1 MPITERTVTEL
12 LRKRAAD
19 DPDTVAYTFVDYGLD
34 PNGFAETL
42 TWSQVHQRAV
52 NVADEIRQCGSLG
65 DRAAVLAPQ
74 SLEYI
79 VAFFGAL
86 EAGFIAVP
94 LPVPLLGAHDDR
106 VSAALRNC
114 TASVVLTTSDT
125 VDVIAQYARADG
137 GTRAPAIIE
146 VDSLDLDY
154 PRAADA
160 LAHSADDSVAHL
172 QYTSGSTGQPSG
184 AMVSHRN
191 LLANCDQIAKA
202 CFEDLGKTPPADA
215 TLVSWLP
222 FYHDM
227 GLITGIA
234 LPLAWDRPGVLSSPL
249 SFLQRPARW
258 LHALADNPGAC
269 SAAPNFALDLAT
281 RRTSDEDMAG
291 HDLGRVLGIIN
302 GSERVSAK
310 SVARF
315 NERFARFNLPATAVR
330 PSYGL
335 AEATLYVAG
344 SKAGET
350 SHSARFVSDQLSAG
364 KATRCEGGTEGSTE
378 LVAYHLLDTRL
389 VRIVDSDTCTENP
402 EGNIGEIWVHG
413 ENVGLGYW
421 NDRARTEHTFRAH
434 LVAPSLGVPEGP
446 WLRTGDLGFM
456 SEGELFII
464 GRIKDLLI
472 VNGRNH
478 YPDDIELTIQ
488 EITKGRVAAI
498 AVPDDQTEQLVAI
511 VEVKE
516 PQGSDSERLEEF
528 RSIKRELSSVISQSH
543 GLRVFD
549 LVLVSPGSIPTTTS
563 GKIRRS
569 TCADRYRDGSFERLD
584 A

>member
-12 LRKRAAD
+12 LRKRAVE

-42 TWSQVHQRAV
+42 TWSQLHQRAV
-52 NVADEIRQCGSLG
+52 NVADELRQVASAG
-65 DRAAVLAPQ
+65 DRAAILAPQ

-94 LPVPLLGAHDDR
+94 LPVPLLGAHDER
-106 VSAALRNC
+106 VSGALRDC
-114 TASVVLTTSDT
+114 AASVVLTTSDT
-125 VDVIAQYARADG
+125 VGVIAEYARGDG
-137 GTRAPAIIE
+137 GNRAPAIIE
-146 VDSLDLDY
+146 IDSLDLDY
-154 PRAADA
+154 PREADA
-160 LAHSADDSVAHL
+160 IAVSADSVAHL
-172 QYTSGSTGQPSG
+172 QYTSGSTGRPSG
-184 AMVSHRN
+184 AIVSHRN

-202 CFEDLGKTPPADA
+202 SFEDRGKTPPADA

-234 LPLAWDRPGVLSSPL
+234 LPLVWNRPVVVSSPV

-269 SAAPNFALDLAT
+269 SAAPNFAFDLAS
-281 RRTSDEDMAG
+281 RRTSDEDMVG
-291 HDLGRVLGIIN
+291 HDLGRVLAIIN
-302 GSERVSAK
+302 GSERVSVK

-315 NERFARFNLPATAVR
+315 NERFARFNFPATAVR

-344 SKAGET
+344 SKAGEPA
-350 SHSARFVSDQLSAG
+350 HSARFVSDQLSTG
-364 KATRCEGGTEGSTE
+364 KATRCDEGTPGSTE
-378 LVAYHLLDTRL
+378 LVAYNVGDTQL
-389 VRIVDSDTCTENP
+389 VRIVDPDTCTDNP
-402 EGNIGEIWVHG
+402 EGSVGEIWVHG
-413 ENVGLGYW
+413 DNVGLGYW

-434 LVAPSLGVPEGP
+434 LVDPSPGVPEGP
-446 WLRTGDLGFM
+446 WLRTGDLGVV

-464 GRIKDLLI
+464 GRIKDLLV

-498 AVPDDQTEQLVAI
+498 SVPGDETEQLVAI
-511 VEVKE
+511 VEVKDQ
-516 PQGSDSERLEEF
+516 PGSDSDHSEIF
-528 RSIKRELSSVISQSH
+528 RSVKRELASAISQSH

-549 LVLVSPGSIPTTTS
+549 LVLVSPGSIPITTS

-569 TCADRYRDGSFERLD
+569 SCAERYRDGAFERLD

>member
-1 MPITERTVTEL
+1 MSITDPSIPEL
-12 LRKRAAD
+12 LGSRATEH
-19 DPDTVAYTFVDYGLD
+19 PDAVAYTFVDYGLD

-42 TWSQVHQRAV
+42 TWSQLHQRAV
-52 NVADEIRQCGSLG
+52 NVADEIRQVGSPG
-65 DRAAVLAPQ
+65 DRAAILAPQ

-94 LPVPLLGAHDDR
+94 LPVPLLGAHDER
-106 VSAALRNC
+106 VSGALRDC
-114 TASVVLTTSDT
+114 AASVVLTTSDT
-125 VDVIAQYARADG
+125 VGVIAEYARGDG
-137 GTRAPAIIE
+137 GNRAPAIIE
-146 VDSLDLDY
+146 IDSLDLAY
-154 PRAADA
+154 PRVADTIA
-160 LAHSADDSVAHL
+160 VSADSVAHL
-172 QYTSGSTGQPSG
+172 QYTSGSTGRPSG
-184 AMVSHRN
+184 AIVSHRN
-191 LLANCDQIAKA
+191 LFTNCDQIAKA
-202 CFEDLGKTPPADA
+202 SFEDRGKTPPADA

-227 GLITGIA
+227 GLVTGIA
-234 LPLAWDRPGVLSSPL
+234 LPLAWDRPAVLSSPL

-269 SAAPNFALDLAT
+269 SAAPNFALDLAS

-291 HDLGRVLGIIN
+291 HDLGRLVAIIN

-344 SKAGET
+344 SKAGEPC
-350 SHSARFVSDQLSAG
+350 HSARFVSDQLSAG

-378 LVAYHLLDTRL
+378 LVAYHVADTQL
-389 VRIVDSDTCTENP
+389 VRVVDSDTSTENL
-402 EGNIGEIWVHG
+402 EGSVGEIWVHG
-413 ENVGLGYW
+413 DNVGLGYW
-421 NDRARTEHTFRAH
+421 NDRPRTEHTFRAH
-434 LVAPSLGVPEGP
+434 LVDPTPGTPGGP
-446 WLRTGDLGFM
+446 WLRTGDLGVM

-464 GRIKDLLI
+464 GRIKDLLV

-498 AVPDDQTEQLVAI
+498 SVVEDETEKLVAI
-511 VEVKE
+511 VEIKNRPESGYE
-516 PQGSDSERLEEF
+516 PSETF
-528 RSIKRELSSVISQSH
+528 GSIKRELNSAISQSH
-543 GLRVFD
+543 GLRIFD
-549 LVLVSPGSIPTTTS
+549 LVLVAPGSIPITTS

-569 TCADRYRDGSFERLD
+569 SCAERYREGTFERLD